1 MSQEK
6 RKRTHARRCP
16 GDPYAEG
23 ADAATEGKPKTGNP
37 YEKGSEDHLAW
48 DDGWHDIK
56 YDASVA

>member
-1 MSQEK
+1 VSPGK

-23 ADAATEGKPKTGNP
+23 ADAATAGQEKTINP
-37 YEKGSEDHLAW
+37 YVRGSEDHTAW

-56 YDASVA
+56 YDSSVA